1 MRFLADE
8 SCDGCMVRALQ
19 EAGHDVVAV
28 AEAHQGT
35 DDTRVIELAVDAE
48 RILITEDKD
57 FGQLVHA
64 AGHGHGG
71 VILLRYPFQVRHRI
85 AAELVALAGRR
96 GQALWH
102 AFVVIE
108 PGRIRILTG

>member
-8 SCDGCMVRALQ
+8 SCDAGMVRALQ
-19 EAGHDVVAV
+19 GTGHDVLSV
-28 AEAHQGT
+28 AEAHQGA
-35 DDTRVIELAVDAE
+35 DDDRVIELSVVGG

-64 AGHGHGG
+64 AGHGHVGI
-71 VILLRYPFQVRHRI
+71 ILLRYPFQTRHHI
-85 AAELVALAGRR
+85 ADQLVALVQDR
-96 GQALWH
+96 GQVLSQ

-108 PGRIRILTG
+108 PGKIRILRG